1 MPETHAPQILLI
13 EDTLSLSALYEG
25 QLKKA
30 GYSVLCADT
39 GKKAQEILK
48 KTSIQVVLLDL
59 QLPDMNGFDLMKFIQ
74 GSIPS
79 ETPIAVVVITANGS
93 VNVAVEAMQL
103 GAFDFIVKPLSEDK
117 LLTSVRNALEI
128 ASIRKDV
135 STKQDKTPEPASK
148 TGFIGQSLAMQ
159 NIYRMIDSVSSSKAS
174 IFITGE
180 SGTGK
185 EVCAEA
191 IHNSYLGHK
200 KPFVPINC
208 GAIPK
213 DLIESEIFGH
223 LKGAFTGAIQ
233 DRDGAA
239 SQANGGT
246 LFLDEL
252 CEMDINLQTKLLR
265 FLQTG
270 KIQRVGSSK
279 LETVNVRVIC
289 ATNRDP
295 LREVQEGRL
304 REDLYYR
311 LHVVPIHLPPLR
323 ERDYDILEI
332 ARHYLELFSQEEHK
346 NFKRF
351 SPEVEQIFLQWSWPG
366 NVRELQNTVR
376 NIVVL
381 HNGETVT
388 KDMLPAMILRGLTT
402 SHTPPAAPTAP
413 PPPTRSHDYS
423 AYQNQPHHQ
432 AATPVAHTLPVS
444 MPAPQTNTGQEPT
457 NNDSFTVELGRPL
470 WQIERDIIEQTI
482 KSYQG
487 SIPKAAHA
495 LDISPSTIYRKRESW
510 EKKENAS

>member
-1 MPETHAPQILLI
+1 MSQHSHEKILLI
-13 EDTLSLSALYEG
+13 EDTLSLSALYES

-30 GYSVLCADT
+30 GYSVICADT
-39 GKKAQEILK
+39 GRQARRILEQENIH
-48 KTSIQVVLLDL
+48 VVLLDL
-59 QLPDMNGFDLMKFIQ
+59 QLPDINGLDLMREIQ
-74 GSIPS
+74 ANPDY
-79 ETPIAVVVITANGS
+79 EKDPIAVVVVTANGS

-128 ASIRKDV
+128 ATIKKDV
-135 STKQDKTPEPASK
+135 TQKAEDQPAANEGYN
-148 TGFIGQSLAMQ
+148 GFIGQSAVMQ
-159 NIYRMIDSVSSSKAS
+159 DIYHMIDSVASSKAS
-174 IFITGE
+174 VFITGE

-191 IHNSYLGHK
+191 IHNSYLGPN

-239 SQANGGT
+239 TQANGGT

-279 LETVNVRVIC
+279 QENVDVRVIC

-295 LREVQEGRL
+295 LLEVREGRL

-323 ERDYDILEI
+323 DRNYDILEI
-332 ARHYLELFSQEEHK
+332 ARHYLRQFATEENKSFQHFEL
-346 NFKRF
+346 NA
-351 SPEVEQIFLQWSWPG
+351 EQALLKWRWPG
-366 NVRELQNTVR
+366 NVRELQNTIR

-381 HNGETVT
+381 YNGESVT
-388 KDMLPAMILRGLTT
+388 MDMLPEMMHQSQYRET
-402 SHTPPAAPTAP
+402 SSQSFDNSYRQPAHISPQSNGGYEPPIS
-413 PPPTRSHDYS
+413 RNSNHS
-423 AYQNQPHHQ
+423 AVSQIDNQRF
-432 AATPVAHTLPVS
+432 LIEI
-444 MPAPQTNTGQEPT
+444 GK
-457 NNDSFTVELGRPL
+457 PL
-470 WQIERDIIEQTI
+470 WQIEKEIIEKTI
-482 KSYQG
+482 DAFGG
-487 SIPKAAHA
+487 SIPKAARA
-495 LDISPSTIYRKRESW
+495 LDISPSTIYRKKESW
-510 EKKENAS
+510 LEKEESYYA